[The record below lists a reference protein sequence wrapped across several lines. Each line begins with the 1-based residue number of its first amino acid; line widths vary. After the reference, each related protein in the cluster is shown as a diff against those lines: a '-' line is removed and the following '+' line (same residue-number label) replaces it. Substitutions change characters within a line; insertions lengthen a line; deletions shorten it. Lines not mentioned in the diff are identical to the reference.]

1 MRGDGMAEMGLAEG
15 IDLLARRAKIVKA
28 LLAAGLLSL
37 IAMLIGEIAELHGLI
52 NLDNADLD
60 NAEGLYAAVL
70 LANWLILILT
80 YVVFGTWIYRAAANV
95 DAASVPGFR
104 FTPGWAV
111 GWHFVPIANLFKPFG
126 AMRQIWNASHGNET
140 GDLDRGNALL
150 TLWWTCWIVTS
161 IVANYV
167 FRLSLKADTAEEFR
181 TVLEL
186 EIFSSA
192 ISLALYP
199 LAYQLVDRTTRA
211 QQERLTSA
219 HIFA

>member
-1 MRGDGMAEMGLAEG
+1 MAEMGLAEG
-15 IDLLARRAKIVKA
+15 IDHLARRAKIVKA

-140 GDLDRGNALL
+140 GDLDRGNAAG
-150 TLWWTCWIVTS
+150 TPSNPAASPTPP
-161 IVANYV
+161 A
-167 FRLSLKADTAEEFR
+167 K
-181 TVLEL
+181 
-186 EIFSSA
+186 
-192 ISLALYP
+192 
-199 LAYQLVDRTTRA
+199 
-211 QQERLTSA
+211 
-219 HIFA
+219 

>member
-1 MRGDGMAEMGLAEG
+1 MAEMGLAEG

-37 IAMLIGEIAELHGLI
+37 VAMLVGEVAELQGLI
-52 NLDNADLD
+52 SLDNADLD

-70 LANWLILILT
+70 SVNWLILILT
-80 YVVFGTWIYRAAANV
+80 YVVFGMWIYRAAANV

-104 FTPGWAV
+104 YTPGWAV
-111 GWHFVPIANLFKPFG
+111 GWHFVPIANLFKPFS

-140 GDLDRGNALL
+140 GDIDRGNGFL
-150 TLWWTCWIVTS
+150 TLWWACWIITS
-161 IVANYV
+161 IIANIA
-167 FRLSLKADTAEEFR
+167 FRLSLNADTAEEFR
-181 TVLEL
+181 SVLEL
-186 EIFSSA
+186 EILSSVV
-192 ISLALYP
+192 SLALYP
-199 LAYQLVDRTTRA
+199 LAYRLVERTTRA